1 MSKKYE
7 QEIEDI
13 LKKSNLSPIQK
24 TNKIGPINKTI
35 SYIIRFTKKD
45 LSKLILIILSISILM
60 TFTPLWLTI
69 SFTIILISLLF
80 ISKKKFYKTNHSQ
93 KKIWRGQVIEE
104 EKEIP
109 WWKNFFNP

>member
-69 SFTIILISLLF
+69 SFTIIFSFIFLGCHFACLVNAGLIDGF
-80 ISKKKFYKTNHSQ
+80 
-93 KKIWRGQVIEE
+93 
-104 EKEIP
+104 
-109 WWKNFFNP
+109 